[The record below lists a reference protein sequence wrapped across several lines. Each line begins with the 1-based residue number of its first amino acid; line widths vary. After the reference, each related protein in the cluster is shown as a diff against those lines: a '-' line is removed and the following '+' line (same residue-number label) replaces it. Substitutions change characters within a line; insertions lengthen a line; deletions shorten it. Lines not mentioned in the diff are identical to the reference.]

1 MRLILDLIQWPVAL
15 FVAIEQSRCRKTA
28 FNYDARR
35 IFRSVAITEK
45 HMKKPLLIALGLLA
59 AATSFSAMAAPAT
72 YQLDP
77 THLYPSF
84 ETDHFGGVSTWRGK
98 FNKSSGKVV
107 LDRAAKTGTVEATID
122 MTSVAIGNTVL
133 DTELKTS
140 KFFDTEKF
148 PTAVYKGTFSAFN
161 GDVPTEVQGTLTL
174 HGITKPVTLKLETF
188 KCFTN
193 PMIKREVCGTEAS
206 GTFNRDDFG
215 IDFGKAYGF
224 LMATKLHIQAEGV
237 KQD

>member
-1 MRLILDLIQWPVAL
+1 LHQ
-15 FVAIEQSRCRKTA
+15 A
-28 FNYDARR
+28 FNYDVRIRR
-35 IFRSVAITEK
+35 NVAITEK
-45 HMKKPLLIALGLLA
+45 YMKKPFLLAMGLLA
-59 AATSFSAMAAPAT
+59 ASAATSAVAAPAT

-84 ETDHFGGVSTWRGK
+84 ETDHFGGVSVWRGK

-122 MTSVAIGNTVL
+122 MTSVAIGNSVL
-133 DTELKTS
+133 DTELKS
-140 KFFDTEKF
+140 AKFFDTEKF

-188 KCFTN
+188 KCFIN

-206 GTFNRDDFG
+206 GSFNRDDFG

-224 LMATKLHIQAEGV
+224 LMSTKLHIQAEGV